1 MEIAVYIIVMLS
13 VFIHYNL
20 YQNIKLQN
28 LRHQELMSSLR
39 FISKRIDDIENG
51 KLKDIELRVSKINKT
66 A

>member
-28 LRHQELMSSLR
+28 LRHQELMSSLK
-39 FISKRIDDIENG
+39 FISKRIDDVENG
-51 KLKDIELRVSKINKT
+51 KLKDIEIRITKLNK
-66 A
+66 AA